1 MARTKAINPPRK
13 IRYMLEL
20 SEDQHYALR
29 LKAAENRKTIK
40 DLIIDL
46 VINT

>member
-1 MARTKAINPPRK
+1 MARTKAINPPKK

-20 SEDQHYALR
+20 SEDQHYTLK
-29 LKAAENRKTIK
+29 LKALENRKTIK

-46 VINT
+46 VINQ